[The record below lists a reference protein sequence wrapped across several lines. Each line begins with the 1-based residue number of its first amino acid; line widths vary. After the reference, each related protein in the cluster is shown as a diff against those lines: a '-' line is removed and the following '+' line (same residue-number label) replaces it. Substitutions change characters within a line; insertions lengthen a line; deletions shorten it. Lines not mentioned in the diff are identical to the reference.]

1 MRLAAPWTDSY
12 PVAEFWF
19 IWSVK
24 LGLPEYLK
32 VYITLWL
39 MNTDRAMPSKRQQ
52 LDVAMSHAER
62 DLRVIQAIVLALLAV
77 LLGYAACLIYKQD
90 WQALLALLPPTTAA
104 CAAVLVAKTATRLL
118 TYNMLIRADDRS
130 QDIVRCI
137 HHSMALV
144 NDLRSRI
151 QYMKAALVKGDR
163 PLAALTQNADAI
175 EKRYEA
181 LYDRELYRF
190 LPGDVSDAIGAMSG
204 SMFGLSALVASV
216 ASAFY
221 NKGHQMLP
229 PDKSDSRA
237 SIVQA
242 CESLENQL
250 DELFSRF
257 QALRHAET

>member
-1 MRLAAPWTDSY
+1 MAH
-12 PVAEFWF
+12 
-19 IWSVK
+19 
-24 LGLPEYLK
+24 EY
-32 VYITLWL
+32 
-39 MNTDRAMPSKRQQ
+39 DGAMPSERKK
-52 LDVAMSHAER
+52 LDAALSHAER
-62 DLRVIQAIVLALLAV
+62 DLRVIQTTVLALLAV
-77 LLGYAACLIYKQD
+77 LLSYGAWLIYKQD

-118 TYNMLIRADDRS
+118 TYNMLVRADDRA
-130 QDIVRCI
+130 QDVVWCI

-144 NDLRSRI
+144 NDLRSRVR
-151 QYMKAALVKGDR
+151 YMKLALVEGNR
-163 PLAALTQNADAI
+163 PLIALTQNAGAI

-204 SMFGLSALVASV
+204 SMFGLSALVAGI
-216 ASAFY
+216 ASAFD

-229 PDKSDSRA
+229 PDKSGSRA

-242 CESLENQL
+242 CESLEDEL
-250 DELFSRF
+250 DRLFSRF